1 MEATVR
7 KLNLSVNVEKPD
19 SLRRLTKEELY
30 KSLRESYHSSIH
42 DNDETFDAR
51 EVIKGLLAEV

>member
-7 KLNLSVNVEKPD
+7 KLNLSVNVEKPE

-30 KSLRESYHSSIH
+30 KSLRESYHSSIQG
-42 DNDETFDAR
+42 NDETFDAR
-51 EVIKGLLAEV
+51 EVIKGLLVEV

>member
-7 KLNLSVNVEKPD
+7 KLNLSVNVEKPE

-42 DNDETFDAR
+42 GNDENFDAR

>member
-7 KLNLSVNVEKPD
+7 KLNLSVNVEKPE

-42 DNDETFDAR
+42 GNGETFDAR
-51 EVIKGLLAEV
+51 EVIKGLLVEV